1 MIGLMWSYIR
11 SPLSFCK
18 RCPVLKDKTGTIE
31 HKSRGDGATNHAP
44 TAYHGCAWLPGESKI
59 FVTKCRFRPKS
70 VVVELEALKKKA
82 QKEKNMKNRLT
93 ILIAAAVLVVITSFA
108 VASFGRAP
116 QQQQKQFALLMK
128 ATGPD
133 FFKKTQEPE
142 GKELVEK
149 HFKKLQALT
158 QQGVILFSGHT
169 LVTDESGFGIIIV
182 RAESQAEAQ
191 KIVDDDDL
199 VKAGLIRG
207 TVFPFE
213 VVTSAK

>member
-1 MIGLMWSYIR
+1 M
-11 SPLSFCK
+11 
-18 RCPVLKDKTGTIE
+18 
-31 HKSRGDGATNHAP
+31 KS
-44 TAYHGCAWLPGESKI
+44 
-59 FVTKCRFRPKS
+59 
-70 VVVELEALKKKA
+70 
-82 QKEKNMKNRLT
+82 RLT
-93 ILIAAAVLVVITSFA
+93 ILIAAAALVVVTSFA

-169 LVTDESGFGIIIV
+169 LITDERGFGIIIV

-191 KIVDDDDL
+191 KIVDDDEL
-199 VKAGLIRG
+199 VKVGLIRG

-213 VVTSAK
+213 VVTSGK

>member
-1 MIGLMWSYIR
+1 
-11 SPLSFCK
+11 
-18 RCPVLKDKTGTIE
+18 
-31 HKSRGDGATNHAP
+31 
-44 TAYHGCAWLPGESKI
+44 
-59 FVTKCRFRPKS
+59 
-70 VVVELEALKKKA
+70 
-82 QKEKNMKNRLT
+82 MKNRLT
-93 ILIAAAVLVVITSFA
+93 ILIAAAALVVVMAFA

-191 KIVDDDDL
+191 KIVDDDEL

-213 VVTSAK
+213 VVTSGK

>member
-1 MIGLMWSYIR
+1 M
-11 SPLSFCK
+11 
-18 RCPVLKDKTGTIE
+18 
-31 HKSRGDGATNHAP
+31 KS
-44 TAYHGCAWLPGESKI
+44 
-59 FVTKCRFRPKS
+59 
-70 VVVELEALKKKA
+70 
-82 QKEKNMKNRLT
+82 RLT
-93 ILIAAAVLVVITSFA
+93 ILIAAAAIVVVTSFA

-191 KIVDDDDL
+191 KVVDDDEL

-213 VVTSAK
+213 VVTSGK

>member
-1 MIGLMWSYIR
+1 M
-11 SPLSFCK
+11 
-18 RCPVLKDKTGTIE
+18 
-31 HKSRGDGATNHAP
+31 KS
-44 TAYHGCAWLPGESKI
+44 
-59 FVTKCRFRPKS
+59 
-70 VVVELEALKKKA
+70 
-82 QKEKNMKNRLT
+82 RLT
-93 ILIAAAVLVVITSFA
+93 ILIAAAALVVVTSFA

-182 RAESQAEAQ
+182 RAESQVEAQ
-191 KIVDDDDL
+191 KIVDDDEL

-213 VVTSAK
+213 IVTSGK

>member
-1 MIGLMWSYIR
+1 
-11 SPLSFCK
+11 
-18 RCPVLKDKTGTIE
+18 
-31 HKSRGDGATNHAP
+31 
-44 TAYHGCAWLPGESKI
+44 
-59 FVTKCRFRPKS
+59 
-70 VVVELEALKKKA
+70 
-82 QKEKNMKNRLT
+82 MKNRLS
-93 ILIAAAVLVVITSFA
+93 ILIAAAVLVFVTSFA

-116 QQQQKQFALLMK
+116 QQSPKQFALLMK

-133 FFKKTQEPE
+133 FFKKVQEPD

-169 LVTDESGFGIIIV
+169 LVTDESGFGIIVV

>member
-1 MIGLMWSYIR
+1 M
-11 SPLSFCK
+11 
-18 RCPVLKDKTGTIE
+18 
-31 HKSRGDGATNHAP
+31 KS
-44 TAYHGCAWLPGESKI
+44 
-59 FVTKCRFRPKS
+59 
-70 VVVELEALKKKA
+70 
-82 QKEKNMKNRLT
+82 RLT
-93 ILIAAAVLVVITSFA
+93 ILIASAALVVVTSFA

-182 RAESQAEAQ
+182 RAESQVEAQ
-191 KIVDDDDL
+191 KIIDDDEL

-213 VVTSAK
+213 VVTSGK

>member
-1 MIGLMWSYIR
+1 M
-11 SPLSFCK
+11 
-18 RCPVLKDKTGTIE
+18 
-31 HKSRGDGATNHAP
+31 KS
-44 TAYHGCAWLPGESKI
+44 
-59 FVTKCRFRPKS
+59 
-70 VVVELEALKKKA
+70 
-82 QKEKNMKNRLT
+82 RLT
-93 ILIAAAVLVVITSFA
+93 ILIAAAALVVVTSFA

-182 RAESQAEAQ
+182 RAESQVEAQ
-191 KIVDDDDL
+191 KIVDDDEL

-213 VVTSAK
+213 VVTSGK

>member
-1 MIGLMWSYIR
+1 M
-11 SPLSFCK
+11 
-18 RCPVLKDKTGTIE
+18 
-31 HKSRGDGATNHAP
+31 KS
-44 TAYHGCAWLPGESKI
+44 
-59 FVTKCRFRPKS
+59 
-70 VVVELEALKKKA
+70 
-82 QKEKNMKNRLT
+82 RLT
-93 ILIAAAVLVVITSFA
+93 ILIAAAALVVVTSFA

-182 RAESQAEAQ
+182 RAESQVEAQ
-191 KIVDDDDL
+191 KIVDDDEL

-207 TVFPFE
+207 TVFPLE
-213 VVTSAK
+213 VVTSGK

>member
-1 MIGLMWSYIR
+1 
-11 SPLSFCK
+11 
-18 RCPVLKDKTGTIE
+18 
-31 HKSRGDGATNHAP
+31 
-44 TAYHGCAWLPGESKI
+44 
-59 FVTKCRFRPKS
+59 
-70 VVVELEALKKKA
+70 
-82 QKEKNMKNRLT
+82 MKNRLT
-93 ILIAAAVLVVITSFA
+93 ILIAAAVLVVLTSFA

-182 RAESQAEAQ
+182 RAESQVEAQ
-191 KIVDDDDL
+191 KIVDDDEL

-213 VVTSAK
+213 VVTSGK

>member
-1 MIGLMWSYIR
+1 M
-11 SPLSFCK
+11 
-18 RCPVLKDKTGTIE
+18 
-31 HKSRGDGATNHAP
+31 KS
-44 TAYHGCAWLPGESKI
+44 
-59 FVTKCRFRPKS
+59 
-70 VVVELEALKKKA
+70 
-82 QKEKNMKNRLT
+82 RLT
-93 ILIAAAVLVVITSFA
+93 ILIAAAALVVVTSFA

-182 RAESQAEAQ
+182 RAESQVEAQ
-191 KIVDDDDL
+191 KIIDDDEL

-213 VVTSAK
+213 VVTSGK

>member
-1 MIGLMWSYIR
+1 M
-11 SPLSFCK
+11 
-18 RCPVLKDKTGTIE
+18 
-31 HKSRGDGATNHAP
+31 KS
-44 TAYHGCAWLPGESKI
+44 
-59 FVTKCRFRPKS
+59 
-70 VVVELEALKKKA
+70 
-82 QKEKNMKNRLT
+82 RLT
-93 ILIAAAVLVVITSFA
+93 ILIGAAALVVVTSFA

-191 KIVDDDDL
+191 KIVDDDEL

-213 VVTSAK
+213 VVTSGK

>member
-1 MIGLMWSYIR
+1 M
-11 SPLSFCK
+11 
-18 RCPVLKDKTGTIE
+18 
-31 HKSRGDGATNHAP
+31 KS
-44 TAYHGCAWLPGESKI
+44 
-59 FVTKCRFRPKS
+59 
-70 VVVELEALKKKA
+70 
-82 QKEKNMKNRLT
+82 RLT
-93 ILIAAAVLVVITSFA
+93 ILIAAAALVVVTSFA

-149 HFKKLQALT
+149 HFKKLQSLT

-182 RAESQAEAQ
+182 RAESQVEAQ
-191 KIVDDDDL
+191 KIVDDDEL

-207 TVFPFE
+207 TVFPLE
-213 VVTSAK
+213 VVTSGK

>member
-1 MIGLMWSYIR
+1 M
-11 SPLSFCK
+11 
-18 RCPVLKDKTGTIE
+18 
-31 HKSRGDGATNHAP
+31 KS
-44 TAYHGCAWLPGESKI
+44 
-59 FVTKCRFRPKS
+59 
-70 VVVELEALKKKA
+70 
-82 QKEKNMKNRLT
+82 RLT
-93 ILIAAAVLVVITSFA
+93 ILIAAAALVVVTSFA

-182 RAESQAEAQ
+182 RVESQAEAQ
-191 KIVDDDDL
+191 KIIDDDDL
-199 VKAGLIRG
+199 V
-207 TVFPFE
+207 
-213 VVTSAK
+213 

>member
-1 MIGLMWSYIR
+1 M
-11 SPLSFCK
+11 
-18 RCPVLKDKTGTIE
+18 
-31 HKSRGDGATNHAP
+31 KS
-44 TAYHGCAWLPGESKI
+44 
-59 FVTKCRFRPKS
+59 
-70 VVVELEALKKKA
+70 
-82 QKEKNMKNRLT
+82 RLT
-93 ILIAAAVLVVITSFA
+93 ILIAAAALVVVTSFA

-191 KIVDDDDL
+191 KIVDDDEL

-213 VVTSAK
+213 VVTSGK

>member
-1 MIGLMWSYIR
+1 M
-11 SPLSFCK
+11 
-18 RCPVLKDKTGTIE
+18 
-31 HKSRGDGATNHAP
+31 KS
-44 TAYHGCAWLPGESKI
+44 
-59 FVTKCRFRPKS
+59 
-70 VVVELEALKKKA
+70 
-82 QKEKNMKNRLT
+82 RLT
-93 ILIAAAVLVVITSFA
+93 ILIAAAALVVVTSFA

-191 KIVDDDDL
+191 KIVDDDEL

-213 VVTSAK
+213 VVTAGK